1 MKKGYNLER
10 VTSDED
16 SLVTC
21 SGNRDW
27 RLFLWKPG
35 EDLVRLLNERGC
47 YPLRLLHREGKEEDL
62 IIDNLRALST
72 QEEDKVAKEIEEGDV
87 VFTAVGVKNL
97 PAIAP
102 LLAQGLELRLRGVP
116 IF

>member
-1 MKKGYNLER
+1 M
-10 VTSDED
+10 
-16 SLVTC
+16 
-21 SGNRDW
+21 
-27 RLFLWKPG
+27 RLST
-35 EDLVRLLNERGC
+35 R
-47 YPLRLLHREGKEEDL
+47 GKEEDL

-102 LLAQGLELRLRGVP
+102 L
-116 IF
+116 